1 MLAVVGIIT
10 AVLIGKVIERR
21 SLSEVGLG
29 RRGLIRNILQGLS
42 IGTGMVL
49 LYFLAVIPV
58 VLLGLLPEAANDGT
72 TIDTS
77 MVLQQ
82 LQQAGGVLG
91 YLGLTFIFVCLVAVF
106 EEIVF
111 RGLIFRIVE
120 EGLGSWLA
128 LAISSL
134 LFGMSHLGQAEHQTL
149 LSVAPQVALGFSL
162 AAAYML
168 TRKLWL
174 SMSIHFAWDLIL
186 LVISGG
192 LLTFS
197 DASSDAGTSSVSA
210 GAALI
215 LSIPELVVAIVL
227 LALAIRRGQIRTP
240 RWMQRKRIQ
249 KKPYID
255 KNAPPLTEEKAVDE
269 MVAS

>member
-1 MLAVVGIIT
+1 MSALEGVT
-10 AVLIGKVIERR
+10 
-21 SLSEVGLG
+21 
-29 RRGLIRNILQGLS
+29 
-42 IGTGMVL
+42 T
-49 LYFLAVIPV
+49 PV
-58 VLLGLLPEAANDGT
+58 VLLGLIPEAENGGT
-72 TIDTS
+72 SIA
-77 MVLQQ
+77 LQQ

-91 YLGLTFIFVCLVAVF
+91 YLGLTFIFACFVAVF

-111 RGLIFRIVE
+111 RGLLFRIVE

-128 LAISSL
+128 LVISSL
-134 LFGMSHLGQAEHQTL
+134 LFGMFHLGQAEHQTL
-149 LSVAPQVALGFSL
+149 VSVAPQVALGLSL

-186 LVISGG
+186 LGISGG

-210 GAALI
+210 AAALI

-240 RWMQRKRIQ
+240 RWMQRKRIH

-255 KNAPPLTEEKAVDE
+255 KNTPSLTEEKAVDE
-269 MVAS
+269 MGAPQ